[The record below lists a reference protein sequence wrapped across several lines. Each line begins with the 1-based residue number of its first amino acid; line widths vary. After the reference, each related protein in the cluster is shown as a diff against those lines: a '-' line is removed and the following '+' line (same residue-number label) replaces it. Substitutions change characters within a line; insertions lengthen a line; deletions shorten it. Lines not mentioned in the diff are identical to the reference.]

1 MAEFL
6 KWLAANPYVLLFT
19 VVGGAVVLGKATI
32 KGYGLGMVA
41 AAIVVGAA
49 ISAIASTQGVKMSI
63 DNFTK
68 SMFYYLFMYGVGL
81 RVGPS
86 FINSLKGDGLKFTVL
101 AVLCSVLGLVSA
113 VAFVKMWDLP
123 AGSAG
128 GILAGSM
135 TMSAA
140 IGSAEEAV
148 RQGVVPIPAGQKFED
163 VSGMIALSYGL
174 TYIWGT
180 VGIILICKYLPK
192 WWGIDAKA
200 EAKKYE
206 EANGVPNVDDAGLTG
221 FRPLSVR
228 AYRLTNDQ
236 LSGWTVKQFVQKYPQ
251 YKVLNVLRP
260 VPARRA
266 VVEEKAMSFSLA
278 DEPVALAAAGGVG
291 FTRLAEPETA
301 APGQGKRDRGQLPDT
316 TYEKL
321 GAADDLAFRSGD
333 VITLGARLTQI
344 TENVGLIGPEVAD
357 QAALGVPL
365 DAAEILVTNK
375 GLVGKGPMDFK
386 DAEWVGQ
393 VAVHHIE
400 RGGVP
405 IPLGLGTRIERFDVL
420 FVAGM
425 KAGVEKLAAL
435 AGKVARPST
444 STDLLTLS
452 VGMILGLLIGAVSF
466 PLAGSKVGLG
476 NAGGLL
482 VSGVIVSS
490 VASRLRF
497 FGNTPNAARNILEDL
512 GLIVFIAIVG
522 INSGAALVTQL
533 SGDVAVK
540 ILVAGFVTCTFPPII
555 VWAIGLHM
563 MKINPAILMGGVAGA
578 RSHSGP
584 AREAAK
590 EIGSSVPWIGFPVGY
605 AVSGVL
611 LTVFGYVA
619 MVMSK

>member
-1 MAEFL
+1 MQPFFQ
-6 KWLAANPYVLLFT
+6 WLASNQYILLF
-19 VVGGAVVLGKATI
+19 VVVLGAVLLGKATI

-41 AAIVVGAA
+41 SAIVVGAA
-49 ISAIASTQGVKMSI
+49 VSAIASTMGVKMSI

-86 FINSLKGDGLKFTVL
+86 FINSLKGDGLKFTIL
-101 AVLCSVLGLVSA
+101 AVLCSVLGLLGA
-113 VAFVKMWDLP
+113 VMFTKMWDLP

-148 RQGVVPIPAGQKFED
+148 KQGAFPLPAGQKFED

-180 VGIILICKYLPK
+180 VGIILICKYLPR

-206 EANGVPNVDDAGLTG
+206 EQFGVPNVDDAGLTG
-221 FRPLSVR
+221 YRPLSVR
-228 AYRLTNDQ
+228 AYRLTSDT
-236 LSGWTVKQFVQKYPQ
+236 LTGWTVRQFIQKYPQ
-251 YKVLNVLRP
+251 YKVLNVLRT
-260 VPARRA
+260 VPAQTA
-266 VVEEKAMSFSLA
+266 E
-278 DEPVALAAAGGVG
+278 AGS
-291 FTRLAEPETA
+291 ETA
-301 APGQGKRDRGQLPDT
+301 AAEGVSSTTRLHDVDASPAGQARRERGVVAEVS
-316 TYEKL
+316 YAKL
-321 GAADDLAFRSGD
+321 GAPDDLAFRSGD
-333 VITLGARLTQI
+333 IITLGGRLDELTQ
-344 TENVGLIGPEVAD
+344 NVGLIGPEVSE
-357 QAALGVPL
+357 QAALAVPI
-365 DAAEILVTNK
+365 DAAEVLVTNK
-375 GLVGKGPMDFK
+375 ELEGKELGELRT
-386 DAEWVGQ
+386 AEFAGQ
-393 VAVHHIE
+393 VALHHIE

-405 IPLGLGTRIERFDVL
+405 IPLGLHLKLQRFDVL
-420 FVAGM
+420 FVAGF
-425 KAGVEKLAAL
+425 KSGIDKLAAL
-435 AGKVARPST
+435 AGKVARPSS

-452 VGMILGLLIGAVSF
+452 AGMILGLLIGAISF
-466 PLAGSKVGLG
+466 PMAGAKVGLG

-512 GLIVFIAIVG
+512 GLVVFIAIVG
-522 INSGAALVTQL
+522 INAGAALITQL
-533 SGDVAVK
+533 SGEVALK
-540 ILVAGFVTCTFPPII
+540 ILVAGFITCTVPPFV

-605 AVSGVL
+605 AVSGIL

-619 MVMSK
+619 MILSK